1 MKLIV
6 AITLLFVSS
15 FSFGD
20 YYNTDGLLHKTRVSA
35 GGMIFYDES
44 TYLAWLVASSDLT
57 IPFSSGQLFTQ
68 ELAGSR
74 SLGSALTIL
83 NSGPLKSNDT
93 QWRTPSISE
102 LKTLE
107 NINGISVPYLPVE
120 LNAGSNCL
128 YFWSSEITGGGTA
141 NKEYSYNTYK
151 FNGTVSSNDQSLGSA
166 SESCA
171 IVVREFTANDLLY
184 LYDVDSN
191 TRFVDNFDGTI
202 TDSLNNIEWMKDAG
216 DGYNDGKCFDGA
228 SDIIITANKG
238 AYYLDLQAYINNI
251 NNGSIVCPNIPS
263 NKLNWRLPTI
273 NELKSISNT
282 VILGDIPLPFDS
294 VQYILP
300 STSAGDLG
308 PQDIH
313 YYTSDDLVI
322 VNGHSQYRV
331 FSFVGGGTI
340 FRMMADKF
348 YSNTGYNPN
357 RAWLVRDIQDDII
370 YTGDDAFPDNPLYSQ
385 DADADGLPDEWE
397 INRIGNLNS
406 SDTSDG
412 DNDGFTTL
420 QEFTAGTDPLVV
432 TVQSGF
438 SQADIDSAVAACA
451 DDPLSCGIDIDAAI
465 QDAIESCVSEPV
477 SCGIS
482 SGVGITSHS
491 LIAGWNLIGGMD
503 ASDSTA
509 IQSFMDDHNANSVWS
524 WDGQWKSFIDGTP
537 QFLNT
542 LMSMSADKGYFV
554 NVPAQ

>member
-238 AYYLDLQAYINNI
+238 AYYLPASE
-251 NNGSIVCPNIPS
+251 SIFLD
-263 NKLNWRLPTI
+263 KT
-273 NELKSISNT
+273 SI
-282 VILGDIPLPFDS
+282 
-294 VQYILP
+294 
-300 STSAGDLG
+300 
-308 PQDIH
+308 
-313 YYTSDDLVI
+313 YY
-322 VNGHSQYRV
+322 
-331 FSFVGGGTI
+331 
-340 FRMMADKF
+340 
-348 YSNTGYNPN
+348 
-357 RAWLVRDIQDDII
+357 
-370 YTGDDAFPDNPLYSQ
+370 
-385 DADADGLPDEWE
+385 
-397 INRIGNLNS
+397 
-406 SDTSDG
+406 
-412 DNDGFTTL
+412 
-420 QEFTAGTDPLVV
+420 
-432 TVQSGF
+432 
-438 SQADIDSAVAACA
+438 
-451 DDPLSCGIDIDAAI
+451 
-465 QDAIESCVSEPV
+465 
-477 SCGIS
+477 
-482 SGVGITSHS
+482 
-491 LIAGWNLIGGMD
+491 
-503 ASDSTA
+503 
-509 IQSFMDDHNANSVWS
+509 
-524 WDGQWKSFIDGTP
+524 
-537 QFLNT
+537 
-542 LMSMSADKGYFV
+542 
-554 NVPAQ
+554 